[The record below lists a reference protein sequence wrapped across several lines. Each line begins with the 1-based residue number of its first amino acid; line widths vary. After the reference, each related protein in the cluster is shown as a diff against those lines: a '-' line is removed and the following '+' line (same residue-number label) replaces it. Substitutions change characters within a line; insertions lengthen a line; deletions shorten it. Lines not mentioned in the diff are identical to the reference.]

1 MKSLKVLAIVMVAV
15 FSFTA
20 VDAQTY
26 HHHMK
31 RHHHHRRH
39 HKM

>member
-20 VDAQTY
+20 VDAQTH